1 MNLMNSIDKK
11 KEVFTINE
19 NKNASRDF
27 EQIINRKGELLLD
40 SRGDNAFKSE
50 HIPGSKNIPYDN
62 LFDESTGLMK
72 TKEQLLKRLFNS
84 FILD

>member
-1 MNLMNSIDKK
+1 MNSIDKK

-40 SRGDNAFKSE
+40 SRSENAYKRN
-50 HIPGSKNIPYDN
+50 HIPGAKNLPYDS
-62 LFDESTGLMK
+62 LFDQSTGLFK
-72 TKEQLLKRLFNS
+72 TKEQLLKRSFNLFYQP
-84 FILD
+84 